1 MGKVDL
7 KGHIILVNNKQELTK
22 VLLIAQSYYPCSKLN
37 LHSKSDHTVVV
48 ISFYGNVYSLSRS
61 SLEYARTQGYKE
73 ILFKDFIL
81 NYWGI
86 YGYINRY

>member
-1 MGKVDL
+1 MDKVDL
-7 KGHIILVNNKQELTK
+7 KGHIILVNNKQELAK
-22 VLLIAQSYYPCSKLN
+22 VLLIAQSYYPCFKLN
-37 LHSKSDHTVVV
+37 LHSKPDHTLVV
-48 ISFYGNVYSLSRS
+48 INVYSLSRS
-61 SLEYARTQGYKE
+61 SLEYVRTYGYKE